1 MKDFEE
7 ILDEVKL
14 YEAPNV
20 KIPEAPAVIDGIEKN
35 PDVQFIDTGYDR
47 VTLWNETDI
56 RNDVL
61 KSVAL
66 AAFTGACAYFDLMAA
81 ALYIPLGI
89 ACLCSVCYKFG
100 IYRGRNEE

>member
-7 ILDEVKL
+7 LLDEVKS
-14 YEAPNV
+14 YEPGKLV
-20 KIPEAPAVIDGIEKN
+20 DGLEKN
-35 PDVQFIDTGYDR
+35 PDVQCVEVEEN
-47 VTLWNETDI
+47 VTLWSETDI

-66 AAFTGACAYFDLMAA
+66 AVFTGACAYFDLMAS

-89 ACLCSVCYKFG
+89 ACLCHVCYKLG
-100 IYRGRNEE
+100 EYRGRNEE